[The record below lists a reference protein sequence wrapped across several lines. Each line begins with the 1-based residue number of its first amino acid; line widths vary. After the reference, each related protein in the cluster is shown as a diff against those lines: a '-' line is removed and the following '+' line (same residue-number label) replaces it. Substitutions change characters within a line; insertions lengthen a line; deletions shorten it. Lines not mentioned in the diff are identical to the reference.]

1 MAINQSPNGT
11 NLDERGL
18 IHFTP
23 FADKDMNGW
32 ILHENST
39 LETDYFCCMRAGSN
53 PMQEL
58 HLPIADLPEF
68 NIGASYL
75 VSVRARLKGGSELD
89 SLQITNNVRPV
100 IKFSAMRSSWETYTG
115 GFVLKT
121 KDYLSIAGF
130 FVSDDGELYVDDIS
144 ICAIY

>member
-1 MAINQSPNGT
+1 
-11 NLDERGL
+11 
-18 IHFTP
+18 
-23 FADKDMNGW
+23 
-32 ILHENST
+32 
-39 LETDYFCCMRAGSN
+39 
-53 PMQEL
+53 MQEL